1 MAGPARTA
9 ARHRT
14 KSAEA
19 GVVRHHTVCWT
30 PTPAHV
36 YIYTPA
42 SIGSKGGEARAA
54 AGTHLVL
61 DQDVK
66 RHTLLAKLGSPCSD
80 HQASKHACVCM
91 H

>member
-54 AGTHLVL
+54 AGTHGVHVL
-61 DQDVK
+61 GWFILFPWGWVI
-66 RHTLLAKLGSPCSD
+66 R
-80 HQASKHACVCM
+80 
-91 H
+91 